1 MSLIAHIGKPGS
13 FSHLAARAY
22 YGIDHTYM
30 GCSSFAEVF
39 KLVSVGDAEIG
50 VVPVENSLAGSIY
63 ENYDL
68 FNKYPLSICGEQY
81 LKVEHY
87 LLAKK
92 NGKEG
97 EDRLREITLVY
108 SHPKAL
114 EQCRGFFEAHP
125 WMKPTIATDT
135 ATAAAQVAASSDTH
149 VASIGS
155 ADSAH
160 LYRLGVYAKNI
171 EDDKQNYTRFI
182 YVRKD
187 KQTIT
192 GSSKCSLQFE
202 VTHKPGSL
210 IRTLQ
215 VISDHQLNLTKIE
228 SRPIH
233 GKPFEYQFY
242 VDFEYTPDQ
251 SATIPKALDL
261 IKGQCDRL
269 LVLGIYKAGI
279 IHI

>member
-13 FSHLAARAY
+13 FSHLAARAQ
-22 YGIDHTYM
+22 YGIDHTYI
-30 GCSSFAEVF
+30 GCASFQEVF

-68 FNKYPLSICGEQY
+68 FNRYPLTICGEQY
-81 LKVEHY
+81 LKVEHF

-97 EDRLREITLVY
+97 EERLQEIKVVY

-125 WMKPTIATDT
+125 WMKPTVATDT
-135 ATAAAQVAASSDTH
+135 ATAAAQVAESADVSI
-149 VASIGS
+149 ASIGS
-155 ADSAH
+155 TDSAH
-160 LYRLGVYAKNI
+160 LYRLGVFASNI

-187 KQTIT
+187 RHEV
-192 GSSKCSLQFE
+192 SDANKCSLQFE
-202 VTHKPGSL
+202 VAHKPGSL

-215 VISDHQLNLTKIE
+215 VISDRQLNLTKIE

-242 VDFEYTPDQ
+242 VDFEYVKDL
-251 SATIPKALDL
+251 SSTIPKTLDL
-261 IKGQCDRL
+261 IKVNCDRMQ
-269 LVLGIYKAGI
+269 VLGIYKAGI
-279 IHI
+279 MHI